1 MATESSVGS
10 SHIDHLLAEVES
22 SDGLLGPTLRAVY
35 DGKSQK
41 EFMDRLEERIKV
53 HDKDIERMC
62 NYHYQGFIES
72 VNELL
77 KVRGEARKL
86 KIKVQEGN
94 DVLKKSGNE
103 LVERC
108 EELIKCRT
116 IQRNIASA
124 IETLSVCLPVLDMH
138 AKLNDQM
145 QNRSFAVISSRLTV
159 ELERFYLSRYYPALK
174 TLEQLEHTYLP
185 RIKKFRFA
193 EIMKNSIPVFR
204 ENIKEASM
212 SDLRDFLE
220 NIREESE
227 KLGSIAMKQ
236 AFHTSNLTL
245 SHGVGTRKKGD
256 DEDLDQSALDL
267 VDFSPVYR
275 CLHIYTVVGEK
286 ENFEVYYRKQ
296 RRKQARLALQPN
308 HGTIDESLKAYRA
321 YFHQIV
327 GFFVVEDTILHTAKG
342 LVTRSTVDD
351 LWDMAASKI
360 AAVMRTQSAYCKETE
375 LLIQVKELIVWFC
388 YTLSGYGLNVNQIYD
403 VLIEMRNLYN
413 ETLMKK
419 WEGEFNF
426 VSPVMCRDWADLL
439 PLIDLL
445 PVMSDLL
452 PGERQILEVDNYSPM
467 YVEEQR
473 LYLSILNDF
482 PFTDKPSNKASL
494 PKVLPFSECP
504 VKLYKE
510 FKKFING
517 CLKFNEHLNVSQT
530 EIGDSVRKSTNLLL
544 TRTLNGCI
552 TSVIKRKQVS
562 IPQLAQ
568 LSINTVHL
576 EAVCMH
582 LEEYVA
588 EVTGTANDGVNVTR
602 VYGLSTF
609 KDIRAEIEQQMYER
623 LNDKIEDFI
632 QLANYNWTPSG
643 PRKQPSS
650 YIVDLLAYLNSTFL
664 NFSALPGNVAQTAC
678 LSSCKHLAGSMR
690 TLLLDDEVRQMN
702 EYGIQCFNQDLR
714 QCEEFANSSPVD
726 GISEG
731 TLQMTFL
738 ELRQLVD
745 LLLGCDWSTFFKDH
759 GTTTSKYNRVN
770 PQIAAKLL
778 E

>member
-1 MATESSVGS
+1 MATEPSVS
-10 SHIDHLLAEVES
+10 TSHIDHLLAEVES

-35 DGKSQK
+35 DGQHQK
-41 EFMDRLEERIKV
+41 EFMEKLEERIKV

-86 KIKVQEGN
+86 KIKVQDANE
-94 DVLKKSGNE
+94 VLQDSGSE
-103 LVERC
+103 LVKRC
-108 EELIKCRT
+108 EELIQCRT
-116 IQRNIASA
+116 VQRNISSA
-124 IETLSVCLPVLDMH
+124 IEKLSLCLPVLEMH

-145 QNRSFAVISSRLTV
+145 KNR
-159 ELERFYLSRYYPALK
+159 RYYPALK

-193 EIMKNSIPVFR
+193 DIMKDSIPRFR
-204 ENIKEASM
+204 EKIKEESM
-212 SDLRDFLE
+212 FDLRDFLE
-220 NIREESE
+220 NIRKDSE

-236 AFHTSNLTL
+236 AFHRSNLTL

-256 DEDLDQSALDL
+256 DEELDQSALDL

-275 CLHIYTVVGEK
+275 CLHIYTVVGER
-286 ENFEVYYRKQ
+286 EYFEHYYRKQ
-296 RRKQARLALQPN
+296 RRKQARLVLQPN
-308 HGTIDESLKAYRA
+308 HGTIDESLAAYRA

-327 GFFVVEDTILHTAKG
+327 GFFVVEDTILHTTKG

-360 AAVMRTQSAYCKETE
+360 AAVMRTQSTYCKETS
-375 LLIQVKELIVWFC
+375 LLLQVKELIVWFC

-413 ETLMKK
+413 ETLMKE
-419 WEGEFNF
+419 WEG
-426 VSPVMCRDWADLL
+426 VLKGAVP
-439 PLIDLL
+439 
-445 PVMSDLL
+445 
-452 PGERQILEVDNYSPM
+452 
-467 YVEEQR
+467 
-473 LYLSILNDF
+473 SILN
-482 PFTDKPSNKASL
+482 
-494 PKVLPFSECP
+494 FSECP

-510 FKKFING
+510 FKEFINA

-552 TSVIKRKQVS
+552 TSVIKRKDVS

-568 LSINTVHL
+568 LSVNTVHL
-576 EAVCMH
+576 EAACLH

-588 EVTGTANDGVNVTR
+588 EVTGTANDGVNVAR

-609 KDIRAEIEQQMYER
+609 KDIRAELEQQMYEK
-623 LNDKIEDFI
+623 LNMKIEEFI
-632 QLANYNWTPSG
+632 QLANYNWVPSG

-650 YIVDLLAYLNSTFL
+650 YIVDLLAYLHSTFL
-664 NFSALPGNVAQTAC
+664 NFSVLPGNVVQTAC

-690 TLLLDDEVRQMN
+690 TLLLDDEVTQMN
-702 EYGIQCFNQDLR
+702 EHGINCFNQDLR
-714 QCEEFANSSPVD
+714 QCEEFANSSPVE
-726 GISEG
+726 GISDG

-745 LLLGCDWSTFFKDH
+745 LLLSFDWSTYLKDH
-759 GTTTSKYNRVN
+759 GSTTSKYNRVN

-778 E
+778 EKLMESEKKRGFSLKKTDRDKKKLNETIIKKLRSLNGDNTGNSVL

>member
-1 MATESSVGS
+1 MATDSSVGS
-10 SHIDHLLAEVES
+10 SHIEHLLAEVES

-35 DGKSQK
+35 DGEYQK
-41 EFMDRLEERIKV
+41 EFMEKLEDRIKV

-94 DVLKKSGNE
+94 EVLKKSGTE
-103 LVERC
+103 LVDRC

-124 IETLSVCLPVLDMH
+124 IEALSVCLPVLDMH
-138 AKLNDQM
+138 AKLSDQM
-145 QNRSFAVISSRLTV
+145 SNR
-159 ELERFYLSRYYPALK
+159 RYYPALK

-193 EIMKNSIPVFR
+193 EIMKNSIPIFR

-220 NIREESE
+220 SIRKESE
-227 KLGSIAMKQ
+227 KLGSVAMKQ
-236 AFHTSNLTL
+236 AFHRSNLTL

-256 DEDLDQSALDL
+256 DDELDQSALDL

-275 CLHIYTVVGEK
+275 CYHIYTVVGEK

-296 RRKQARLALQPN
+296 RRKQARLVLQPN
-308 HGTIDESLKAYRA
+308 HGTIDESLEAYRA

-360 AAVMRTQSAYCKETE
+360 AAVMRTQSAYCKETD

-419 WEGEFNF
+419 WEGDFK
-426 VSPVMCRDWADLL
+426 
-439 PLIDLL
+439 
-445 PVMSDLL
+445 
-452 PGERQILEVDNYSPM
+452 QILEVDNYSPM
-467 YVEEQR
+467 YIEECTKYQDV
-473 LYLSILNDF
+473 LNEF
-482 PFTDKPSNKASL
+482 PYTDKPTKNVSL

-510 FKKFING
+510 FKKFINA

-544 TRTLNGCI
+544 TRTLNGCF
-552 TSVIKRKQVS
+552 TSVVKRKEVS

-576 EAVCMH
+576 EAACLH
-582 LEEYVA
+582 LEEYVS

-623 LNDKIEDFI
+623 LNEKIEDFI
-632 QLANYNWTPSG
+632 QLANYNWVPSG

-650 YIVDLLAYLNSTFL
+650 YIMDLLAYLNSTFL
-664 NFSALPGNVAQTAC
+664 NFSALPGNIAQTAC
-678 LSSCKHLAGSMR
+678 LSSCKHLASSMR
-690 TLLLDDEVRQMN
+690 TLLLDEEVRQMN
-702 EYGIQCFNQDLR
+702 EFGIQCFNQDLR
-714 QCEEFANSSPVD
+714 KCEEFANSNPVE
-726 GISEG
+726 GISDG

-745 LLLGCDWSTFFKDH
+745 LLLSCDWSTFFKDH
-759 GTTTSKYNRVN
+759 GLTESKYNRVN
-770 PQIAAKLL
+770 PQTAARLL
-778 E
+778 EKLMESEKKKGFSLRKSDREKKKLNETIVKKLRSLNGETGNSIVQ